1 MHDQVQI
8 NQAGVFWFYCYLSEK
23 EGRGAEENNNA
34 ILKLMLYMS
43 VSTTGDVSYFDNEK
57 GENVRQ

>member
-23 EGRGAEENNNA
+23 ERRDAEVNNNA
-34 ILKLMLYMS
+34 ILKLMFYMN
-43 VSTTGDVSYFDNEK
+43 VSKTGDVSYFDNEK
-57 GENVRQ
+57 GENGRQ